1 MHIIPKI
8 HVELINGSKYDN
20 VQTSLVVYNLWFM
33 FAALHLFCN
42 MISNRAILM
51 IYKRAKYVLQA
62 ITHLLFTVKVT
73 YGWELAVCICVGF
86 VLISP
91 KTKMVK
97 ADT

>member
-62 ITHLLFTVKVT
+62 ITDLLFIVKVT
-73 YGWELAVCICVGF
+73 HGWELAVCICVGF